1 MSRWRSLGCGFDCGS
16 RSRSGCSTGPLRL
29 LVRRRSSNATVTV
42 TTSLAWVFLL
52 TLLVSYG
59 DALRFFEEPCGSSRP
74 KVINGQNEVIQAA
87 AWMAAISNAT
97 YFLCVGTLINKH
109 FVLAAA
115 HCIYN
120 HGDLFV
126 KFETYPESEP
136 PEMYAA
142 SLAVI
147 HHSYVELDRSNDIGL
162 LKLSRP
168 VVYNVY
174 IDPICL
180 VLDKTLNKR
189 SGQTF
194 TAFSWDLR
202 SKTYK
207 GVTLNMLNQSHC
219 NYMLGVNPSSHQI
232 CANST
237 SKQQDCDFQ
246 SSPLIISVR
255 TKNKSHRG
263 VIVGHGKIRCNRLGV
278 FTDVTSY
285 VDWITTTVKRF
296 ETWQRP
302 VVAPPKTKIIK
313 KPSHYEM
320 VQRMWLYDDCSGNTL
335 SSKLRA
341 QIYGLNFMA
350 QGVFITDRF
359 IITNAR
365 GIPLNPDSLDV
376 GVAGAT
382 RIYDEF
388 RVDSIFKHPLYT
400 HNYKNDIALL
410 KLKRPVIIDGKKPI
424 CLIVNKSYQRLV
436 ESSAIF
442 TTFDYVQTDKDV
454 TIYQQIVDPF
464 KCSIKIGIAIE
475 TNQVCVKT
483 PPGVSQNYGKHGD
496 ILGKMMLFSENTWLV
511 LVGIISYSSN
521 SWQVLTNVIGHTE
534 WIAHI
539 VDSNQ

>member
-1 MSRWRSLGCGFDCGS
+1 
-16 RSRSGCSTGPLRL
+16 
-29 LVRRRSSNATVTV
+29 
-42 TTSLAWVFLL
+42 
-52 TLLVSYG
+52 
-59 DALRFFEEPCGSSRP
+59 
-74 KVINGQNEVIQAA
+74 
-87 AWMAAISNAT
+87 
-97 YFLCVGTLINKH
+97 
-109 FVLAAA
+109 
-115 HCIYN
+115 
-120 HGDLFV
+120 
-126 KFETYPESEP
+126 
-136 PEMYAA
+136 MYAA

-147 HHSYVELDRSNDIGL
+147 HHSYEELDQSSDIGL

-174 IDPICL
+174 INPICL

-189 SGQTF
+189 SGLTF
-194 TAFSWDLR
+194 TAFGWDLR

-207 GVTLNMLNQSHC
+207 GVILNWLNQSYC
-219 NYMLGVNPSSHQI
+219 NYRLGVSLSSHQI
-232 CANST
+232 CAST
-237 SKQQDCDFQ
+237 SNKQQDCDFQ

-255 TKNKSHRG
+255 TKDKSHRL
-263 VIVGHGKIRCNRLGV
+263 VIVGHGKIRCNRVGV

-285 VDWITTTVKRF
+285 VDWIKTTVKRF
-296 ETWQRP
+296 ETWQSL

-313 KPSHYEM
+313 KPPHYEM
-320 VQRMWLYDDCSGNTL
+320 VQRMWLYDDCSGKTL

-376 GVAGAT
+376 GVAGTT

-400 HNYKNDIALL
+400 HNFKNDIALL
-410 KLKRPVIIDGKKPI
+410 KLKRPVIIDGMKPI
-424 CLIVNKSYQRLV
+424 CLIVNKTYQQLV
-436 ESSAIF
+436 ESSAVF

-464 KCSIKIGIAIE
+464 KCSINIGKTIE

-496 ILGKMMLFSENTWLV
+496 ILGKIMSFSENEWLV
-511 LVGIISYSSN
+511 LIGIVSYSSN
-521 SWQVLTNVIGHTE
+521 SLQIFTNVIKHTE
-534 WIAHI
+534 WIVHI
-539 VDSNQ
+539 VDSNQYQ

>member
-1 MSRWRSLGCGFDCGS
+1 MQ
-16 RSRSGCSTGPLRL
+16 
-29 LVRRRSSNATVTV
+29 
-42 TTSLAWVFLL
+42 TSLAWVFLL

-168 VVYNVY
+168 VVYN
-174 IDPICL
+174 
-180 VLDKTLNKR
+180 
-189 SGQTF
+189 G
-194 TAFSWDLR
+194 
-202 SKTYK
+202 
-207 GVTLNMLNQSHC
+207 
-219 NYMLGVNPSSHQI
+219 
-232 CANST
+232 
-237 SKQQDCDFQ
+237 
-246 SSPLIISVR
+246 
-255 TKNKSHRG
+255 
-263 VIVGHGKIRCNRLGV
+263 
-278 FTDVTSY
+278 
-285 VDWITTTVKRF
+285 
-296 ETWQRP
+296 
-302 VVAPPKTKIIK
+302 
-313 KPSHYEM
+313 
-320 VQRMWLYDDCSGNTL
+320 
-335 SSKLRA
+335 
-341 QIYGLNFMA
+341 
-350 QGVFITDRF
+350 F

-410 KLKRPVIIDGKKPI
+410 KLKRPVIIGN
-424 CLIVNKSYQRLV
+424 L
-436 ESSAIF
+436 F
-442 TTFDYVQTDKDV
+442 
-454 TIYQQIVDPF
+454 
-464 KCSIKIGIAIE
+464 IAE
-475 TNQVCVKT
+475 V
-483 PPGVSQNYGKHGD
+483 
-496 ILGKMMLFSENTWLV
+496 
-511 LVGIISYSSN
+511 
-521 SWQVLTNVIGHTE
+521 
-534 WIAHI
+534 
-539 VDSNQ
+539 